1 MGKGYL
7 GPFFARA
14 TMLLFPGFCVLA
26 GLACNDLLSRFR
38 NRRTVTLLSAVALF
52 LVVGPS
58 VLFDIAYAC
67 AMRHKDARLVLR
79 KDLQA
84 LIGKTPAT
92 ISISRLGPYF
102 YTVMPATAPL
112 KSDKV
117 TVQLQEPWQK
127 ADFFLVGL
135 PRQTRLVHTNAIIRA
150 IEAQGVFKYEKSYN
164 VPVWI
169 FGQQF
174 NLARFPQDMTYPFPM
189 ILLFRAKLPNAS

>member
-7 GPFFARA
+7 GPYFARI
-14 TMLLFPGFCVLA
+14 TILLFPGFCVLV
-26 GLACNDLLSRFR
+26 GIACNDLQLKVRNKRTAAVVLSGA
-38 NRRTVTLLSAVALF
+38 LLLIFVPS
-52 LVVGPS
+52 LV
-58 VLFDIAYAC
+58 FDLAYDR
-67 AMRHKDARLVLR
+67 AMQQKDAREVLR
-79 KDLQA
+79 QDLRNS
-84 LIGKTPAT
+84 IGEVPTRVG
-92 ISISRLGPYF
+92 ILHYGPSF

-135 PRQTRLVHTNAIIRA
+135 PRQISLVHTNAIIRA

-164 VPVWI
+164 VPVGI

-174 NLARFPQDMTYPFPM
+174 NLARFPQDMIYPFPM